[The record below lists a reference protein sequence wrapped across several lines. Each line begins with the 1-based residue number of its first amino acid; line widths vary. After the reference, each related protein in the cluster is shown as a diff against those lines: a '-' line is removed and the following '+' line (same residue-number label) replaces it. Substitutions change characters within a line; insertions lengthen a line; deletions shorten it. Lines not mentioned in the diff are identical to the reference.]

1 METMCTKLSKTIIVL
16 NDSYQ
21 EEMSINCMM
30 KMIWNKNVL
39 YKAQGRSFKF
49 PKRDL
54 ESIMKR
60 TVKVISIN
68 TRKSSSSHMIQ
79 ENLRLI
85 KKKATIRIKKI
96 QLVME
101 LLRKSTIILTTKAI
115 SLPQTPFSRSLHPFL
130 TSTQLTIWDTRAPQ
144 WDLTWKWLI
153 TLTPTNNHRK
163 TVSKQFIM
171 KKMTNSREPM
181 EEILVQDKKKGC
193 QKMRSKIT
201 IVDMF
206 CMCINGL
213 LWFLYGF

>member
-1 METMCTKLSKTIIVL
+1 METMRTKLSKKIIIL

-30 KMIWNKNVL
+30 KTIWNKNVL

-79 ENLRLI
+79 ENLGSI
-85 KKKATIRIKKI
+85 KTKTAKKIKRI

-101 LLRKSTIILTTKAI
+101 LLRKSTIIPTTKAI
-115 SLPQTPFSRSLHPFL
+115 SVPQTPFSRSLQPFL
-130 TSTQLTIWDTRAPQ
+130 T
-144 WDLTWKWLI
+144 
-153 TLTPTNNHRK
+153 
-163 TVSKQFIM
+163 
-171 KKMTNSREPM
+171 
-181 EEILVQDKKKGC
+181 
-193 QKMRSKIT
+193 
-201 IVDMF
+201 
-206 CMCINGL
+206 
-213 LWFLYGF
+213 